1 MAIAIHTGFAM
12 RVWEVQG
19 SFGIDNLRLVEKP
32 EPKAGPGQIVVAMKA
47 ASLNYRDLLHVT
59 MGGAPLP
66 LIPFS
71 DGAGVVEQVGAG
83 VSRVKVGDRVC
94 PTFFQ
99 SWIDGPVTAEARN
112 LALGGS
118 VPGVLQEKMLLD
130 AEGVI
135 AIPDYLSFEEA
146 ATLPCAGLTAWRAIA
161 VEAPIDAKSTIL
173 VQGTGGVSIFALQF
187 AKAIGAKVIATSSSD
202 EKLERAKKLGADYLI
217 NYKTTPEWGK
227 KALELTN
234 GRGADVVVEV
244 GGENTLGK
252 SLEAVRVGG
261 SIVVI
266 GVLGGFM
273 NNIFIPALFGKNAK
287 LVGIS
292 VGSREQF
299 ASMTKAM
306 DGWKLKPVIDSTFAF
321 DQVPDALRAMQ
332 AAGHFGK
339 ICVKF

>member
-1 MAIAIHTGFAM
+1 
-12 RVWEVQG
+12 
-19 SFGIDNLRLVEKP
+19 
-32 EPKAGPGQIVVAMKA
+32 
-47 ASLNYRDLLHVT
+47 
-59 MGGAPLP
+59 
-66 LIPFS
+66 
-71 DGAGVVEQVGAG
+71 
-83 VSRVKVGDRVC
+83 VKVGDRVC

-135 AIPDYLSFEEA
+135 AVPDYLSFEEA
-146 ATLPCAGLTAWRAIA
+146 ATLPCAGLTAWRGITW
-161 VEAPIDAKSTIL
+161 EAPIDAKSTIL

-227 KALELTN
+227 KALELTG

-266 GVLGGFM
+266 GVLGGFV

-306 DGWKLKPVIDSTFAF
+306 DGWKLKPVIDQTFAF

>member
-1 MAIAIHTGFAM
+1 M
-12 RVWEVQG
+12 RVWELNAV
-19 SFGIDNLRLVEKP
+19 GIGNLKLVERP
-32 EPKAGPGQIVVAMKA
+32 EPKPGPGQVVVAMKA
-47 ASLNYRDLLHVT
+47 ASLNYRDLLHVK
-59 MGGAPLP
+59 MGGTPLP

-71 DGAGVVEQVGAG
+71 DGAGLVEAVGSG
-83 VSRVKVGDRVC
+83 VTRVKAGDRVC

-99 SWIDGPVTAEARN
+99 SWPGGPITAEARN

-118 VPGVLQEKMLLD
+118 VPGVLQEKMLID

-135 AIPDYLSFEEA
+135 AFPDYLSFEEA
-146 ATLPCAGLTAWRAIA
+146 ATLPCAGLTAWRAIG

-202 EKLERAKKLGADYLI
+202 EKLERTKKLGADHLI

-227 KALELTN
+227 KALELTG

-266 GVLGGFM
+266 GVLGGFT
-273 NNIFIPALFGKNAK
+273 NNIFIPALFGKNARMI
-287 LVGIS
+287 GIS

-299 ASMTKAM
+299 AQMNAAM
-306 DGWKLKPVIDSTFAF
+306 DRWKLHPVIDKVFGF
-321 DQVPDALRAMQ
+321 EDVPDALRAME

-339 ICVKF
+339 ICVKI

>member
-1 MAIAIHTGFAM
+1 MGTECCRPRQSEAC
-12 RVWEVQG
+12 R
-19 SFGIDNLRLVEKP
+19 
-32 EPKAGPGQIVVAMKA
+32 KAGTEARRRTDRRGHEGGIAQLSRSADDQDGRRALAAYSFLRWRRRRRGGWQRREPGE
-47 ASLNYRDLLHVT
+47 SWRPCLPHLLPELDRRSH
-59 MGGAPLP
+59 
-66 LIPFS
+66 
-71 DGAGVVEQVGAG
+71 Q
-83 VSRVKVGDRVC
+83 SRVPQSRARRIGARCVAGEDADRC
-94 PTFFQ
+94 RRR
-99 SWIDGPVTAEARN
+99 DR
-112 LALGGS
+112 GS
-118 VPGVLQEKMLLD
+118 RSS
-130 AEGVI
+130 
-135 AIPDYLSFEEA
+135 SFEEA

>member
-1 MAIAIHTGFAM
+1 
-12 RVWEVQG
+12 
-19 SFGIDNLRLVEKP
+19 
-32 EPKAGPGQIVVAMKA
+32 
-47 ASLNYRDLLHVT
+47 
-59 MGGAPLP
+59 
-66 LIPFS
+66 
-71 DGAGVVEQVGAG
+71 
-83 VSRVKVGDRVC
+83 
-94 PTFFQ
+94 
-99 SWIDGPVTAEARN
+99 
-112 LALGGS
+112 
-118 VPGVLQEKMLLD
+118 
-130 AEGVI
+130 
-135 AIPDYLSFEEA
+135 LSFEEA
-146 ATLPCAGLTAWRAIA
+146 ATLPCAGLTAWRGIA
-161 VEAPIDAKSTIL
+161 WEAPIDARSTIL

-227 KALELTN
+227 KALELTG

-266 GVLGGFM
+266 GVLGGFV
-273 NNIFIPALFGKNAK
+273 NNIFIPALFGKNAR
-287 LVGIS
+287 LIGIS

-306 DGWKLKPVIDSTFAF
+306 DGWKLKPVIDQTFAF
-321 DQVPDALRAMQ
+321 DQVPDALRAMK

-339 ICVKF
+339 IGVKY